1 MKRGWLA
8 VALLV
13 AMAALALWHVWYLT
27 GLTGEL
33 TAALERAEGLAE
45 SQDWQN
51 AAALTRQAQDR
62 WDGASILL
70 HITLDHTVT
79 DEVSVGFAE
88 TLEFLQMEEWGEY
101 SAANARLIERLA
113 LLSGMERPSV
123 ENLL

>member
-13 AMAALALWHVWYLT
+13 LMAALALWHVWYVTALT
-27 GLTGEL
+27 DEL
-33 TAALERAEGLAE
+33 TAALERAEDLAE

-51 AAALTRQAQDR
+51 AAVLTRQAQDR
-62 WDGASILL
+62 WHNASILL
-70 HITLDHTVT
+70 HITLDHEVM

-88 TLEFLQMEEWGEY
+88 TMEFIQHQERGEY
-101 SAANARLIERLA
+101 SASNARLMERLA
-113 LLSGMERPSV
+113 LLGEMERPSV

>member
-13 AMAALALWHVWYLT
+13 VMAGLALWHVWYVT

-70 HITLDHTVT
+70 HITLDHAVM

-88 TLEFLQMEEWGEY
+88 TLEFLQQEEQGEY
-101 SAANARLIERLA
+101 SAANARLMERLT
-113 LLSGMERPSV
+113 LLGEMERPSV